1 MVTMTTTSVVIKQAS
16 FALTVSIAL
25 IALTR
30 LNTLLAS
37 VHWAINY
44 MLLGYSPSWYCHLTA
59 RRVGKKER
67 GGMEEGR
74 GAAEKGGGEREHN
87 NYCTPLTLI
96 LFGSF
101 ASLLE
106 EIYED
111 LGDTLAVQ
119 YGGSQLV
126 HR

>member
-1 MVTMTTTSVVIKQAS
+1 MVTMTTTLVVIKQAS

-44 MLLGYSPSWYCHLTA
+44 MLLGYSPSRYCHLTA

-67 GGMEEGR
+67 GGGMEGGR
-74 GAAEKGGGEREHN
+74 KREHN
-87 NYCTPLTLI
+87 CTPLTLI